1 MSVLA
6 LGLAA
11 GAYAVGAYAAGST
24 EQVATVTYP
33 TDPCATTTTSSKTY
47 TTIRKVPVTTTITT
61 PVTTTITIPVTTTVT
76 APVTTT
82 DPTTTSTTPTYT
94 TTTATTYSTTT
105 ATTSTTR
112 TTTRTVTKRVPLVQQ
127 IWSIPRKARDISR
140 EPGKTVVAETGVV
153 GDVRSAPN
161 DHARVITKLRFYT
174 PDSEALQTYLVI
186 ARERIHHQTWSLIA
200 LPMRPNGTVGWVPRS
215 YLGAYLTTNTEIV
228 VNRAERKLT
237 LCRGGKIALTAPVGV
252 GRVAMPTPAGYF
264 WVTESFSSSD
274 AFYGPWALGTS
285 DLASEA
291 AVAAG
296 FPDGGLVGIHGTS
309 EPWLVPGDPSHG
321 CVRLH
326 NPDIVKLK
334 AMAQIG
340 TALWVQ

>member
-1 MSVLA
+1 MTVLA
-6 LGLAA
+6 LGVAA
-11 GAYAVGAYAAGST
+11 GAYAVGADAAGTTGQAPS
-24 EQVATVTYP
+24 TVTFP
-33 TDPCATTTTSSKTY
+33 TDPCATSTTASKTY
-47 TTIRKVPVTTTITT
+47 TTIHKVPVTTTITT
-61 PVTTTITIPVTTTVT
+61 PVVSTVT

-94 TTTATTYSTTT
+94 TTTATTYNTTT
-105 ATTSTTR
+105 ATTFTTR
-112 TTTRTVTKRVPLVQQ
+112 TTTRTVSKRVPLVQQ

-140 EPGKTVVAETGVV
+140 EPGKTVVAETGVL
-153 GDVRSAPN
+153 GDVRRAPN
-161 DHARVITKLRFYT
+161 DHAPVIAKLRFYT
-174 PDSEALQTYLVI
+174 PDNEALQTYLVI

-200 LPMRPNGTVGWVPRS
+200 LPMRPNGTIGWVPRS

-237 LCRGGKIALTAPVGV
+237 LCRAGKVALTAPIGV

-334 AMAQIG
+334 AIAEIG